1 MNTFTALYPLLS
13 VVVGALVV
21 LLLEVFLKRENRDY
35 LAFVSILFLLNAGR
49 ECIRVWNRDYT
60 YFDGNLQLDN
70 MALFLC
76 LILTLATI
84 FVILISMKYLRQ
96 QNTNLGEYY
105 ALLLFALS
113 GMMIMVS
120 STDLLIIFLGLEV
133 LSMSSY
139 ALAGL
144 KQGDERSMEAAV
156 KYFMLGSFASAFLV
170 FGLAF
175 LYGAAH
181 SLDIPAI
188 IGFFRADNS
197 FSLMGLAGLG
207 LLIVGFGFKIAVV
220 PFHMWTP
227 DVYEGSP
234 TPITAFFSVGPKA
247 VGFAVL
253 IRLFHLYWTDSL
265 NSQIVSS
272 ALWVIAVLTMVAG
285 NLIALR
291 QRNIKRILAYSSIAH
306 AGYLLVA
313 ILAKDN
319 GGLLFY
325 LLVYLFMNIGAFAAV
340 TAMTKKGTEYV
351 DLEDFKGIGFRYPWI
366 GATLA
371 VFLVSLAGFPP
382 TGGFLAK
389 FFIFSSAVREGLI
402 PLVIIGVLAS
412 LVSVFYYLRIVVY
425 MYMHPATHDIEID
438 TYNPALFLVLFLC
451 LYGVLQLGLFPGNVL
466 IIIKQAVASL
476 PLL

>member
-1 MNTFTALYPLLS
+1 
-13 VVVGALVV
+13 
-21 LLLEVFLKRENRDY
+21 
-35 LAFVSILFLLNAGR
+35 
-49 ECIRVWNRDYT
+49 
-60 YFDGNLQLDN
+60 
-70 MALFLC
+70 
-76 LILTLATI
+76 
-84 FVILISMKYLRQ
+84 
-96 QNTNLGEYY
+96 
-105 ALLLFALS
+105 
-113 GMMIMVS
+113 
-120 STDLLIIFLGLEV
+120 
-133 LSMSSY
+133 
-139 ALAGL
+139 
-144 KQGDERSMEAAV
+144 
-156 KYFMLGSFASAFLV
+156 
-170 FGLAF
+170 
-175 LYGAAH
+175 
-181 SLDIPAI
+181 
-188 IGFFRADNS
+188 
-197 FSLMGLAGLG
+197 MGLAGLG

-272 ALWVIAVLTMVAG
+272 ALWVIAVLTMVVG

-340 TAMTKKGTEYV
+340 IAMTKKDTEYV

-382 TGGFLAK
+382 TGGFLAQ
-389 FFIFSSAVREGLI
+389 FYIFSSAVREGLI

-412 LVSVFYYLRIVVY
+412 LISVFYYLRIVVY

-438 TYNPALFLVLFLC
+438 TYNPALFLVLFFC

-476 PLL
+476 PIL